1 MDCKEVI
8 ENVDKY
14 FERRLT
20 DIEVHSIR
28 KHIEKC
34 KACKE
39 EYEEM
44 SSLFSFLA
52 ENNTILPPH
61 NFTEEVMSKVSSY
74 EKIGVWR
81 QRALSRWGASF
92 IAAGILI
99 TVLNFTSAGYNV
111 QELAGEAYESS
122 IEINRKIVD
131 PIAKASESLKNFKN
145 YLSSELNIN
154 KN

>member
-1 MDCKEVI
+1 
-8 ENVDKY
+8 
-14 FERRLT
+14 
-20 DIEVHSIR
+20 
-28 KHIEKC
+28 
-34 KACKE
+34 
-39 EYEEM
+39 M